1 MCQQELR
8 NQSVAEEE
16 VPASGTSRGVIRWLI
31 REIFGVVFVAMA
43 LFISAG
49 SLKWPMGWALVV
61 IYACWVAAQ
70 AIILI
75 PRCPGLLAE
84 RAQRRQDFARWDTA
98 VLGIIGLLTLSKYI
112 IAGLDFR
119 FGWTPQMSPAV
130 QLTALVVSVLGYA
143 LLTWAT
149 VSNAFFSLAYR
160 IQDDR
165 GHQVATG
172 GPYRFVRHPG
182 YSGSV
187 AFELATPIMLGS
199 LWALVPGV
207 LTAALLVLRTLLE
220 DRGLQA
226 DLTGYVEYSQRVRFR
241 LFPGIW

>member
-1 MCQQELR
+1 MHQEEMQ
-8 NQSVAEEE
+8 NQSLAQEA
-16 VPASGTSRGVIRWLI
+16 VPAASTSRGVVRWLI
-31 REIFGVVFVAMA
+31 REIFGVLFVAMT

-49 SLKWPMGWALVV
+49 SLDWPMGWALVV

-70 AIILI
+70 AVILI
-75 PRCPGLLAE
+75 PRCPELLAE
-84 RAQRRQDFARWDTA
+84 RAQRRQDFARWDTGI
-98 VLGIIGLLTLSKYI
+98 LGLIGLLTLAKYI

-119 FGWTPQMSPAV
+119 FGWTPQISPGV
-130 QLTALVVSVLGYA
+130 QIGALLVSALGYA

-165 GHQVATG
+165 GHQVATD
-172 GPYRFVRHPG
+172 GPYRHLRHPG

-199 LWALVPGV
+199 LWALVPGA
-207 LTAALLVLRTLLE
+207 LIAGLLVLRTSLE
-220 DRGLQA
+220 DKGLQA
-226 DLTGYVEYSQRVRFR
+226 DLEGYAEYSGRVRFR
-241 LFPGIW
+241 LIPGIW